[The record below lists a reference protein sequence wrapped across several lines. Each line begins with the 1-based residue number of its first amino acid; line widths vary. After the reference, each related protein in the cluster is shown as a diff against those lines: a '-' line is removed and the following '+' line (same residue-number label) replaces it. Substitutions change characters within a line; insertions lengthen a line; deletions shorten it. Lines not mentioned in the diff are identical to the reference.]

1 MYSVCTLNLFRQGVD
16 YFADGEL
23 QAVDV
28 GSAVG
33 RADPVREASK
43 RLDVHVLRPEHI
55 NKMHINNTLHMYMHY
70 RPNDLP
76 SHGHLDYDV
85 VPLFSEVDHIRLPNK
100 MKV

>member
-55 NKMHINNTLHMYMHY
+55 NKMHINNTLHALSAKSFVVAVSIGVVY
-70 RPNDLP
+70 
-76 SHGHLDYDV
+76 HLMATSTTM
-85 VPLFSEVDHIRLPNK
+85 LFLSSLK
-100 MKV
+100 